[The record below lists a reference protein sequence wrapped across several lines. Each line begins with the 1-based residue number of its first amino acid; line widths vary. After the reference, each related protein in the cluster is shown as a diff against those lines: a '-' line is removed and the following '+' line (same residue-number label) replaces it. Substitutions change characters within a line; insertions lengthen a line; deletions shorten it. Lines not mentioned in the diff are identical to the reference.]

1 MIVKCVLVNLYPTLL
16 INILF
21 FSINIMYYKYI
32 MKVMKNNSLI
42 YEDMLKLDDIPKKDN
57 KNNISKYIS
66 LGILSTIL
74 IGITSYVLFQKN
86 KDKKNK

>member
-1 MIVKCVLVNLYPTLL
+1 
-16 INILF
+16 
-21 FSINIMYYKYI
+21 